1 MTETKE
7 TSLQKQRTGKF
18 ETNDTLIA
26 VNILFVPHNEEEI
39 KKAYFKAQLM
49 VSNPSNLFFSDQ
61 TVKITLPCREKP
73 IKIINPLMHNVLKCS
88 DTL

>member
-39 KKAYFKAQLM
+39 KEAYFKAQLV
-49 VSNPSNLFFSDQ
+49 VSNPSNLF
-61 TVKITLPCREKP
+61 
-73 IKIINPLMHNVLKCS
+73 
-88 DTL
+88 